1 MRLLIICLSFVFSL
15 QAATYSSPELDELRI
30 AVDDLKYALKS
41 TQVELNILDERVKKQ
56 TSSKTKE
63 DVSALSLLTSQVNS
77 LEKKVTNLE
86 KTLEKAA
93 NDLRTLSSTAT
104 AALTKIQGMEQDLSS
119 HEKRI
124 DEVVKL
130 KGTLTSISKA
140 ISARSS
146 PEAASSSTKTYR
158 VKAGDSLEKIAR
170 ANRVSVETIKKINH
184 LSNDKIV
191 VGQELRLDS
200 DTD

>member
-1 MRLLIICLSFVFSL
+1 MRLLLIFLCFAVSL
-15 QAATYSSPELDELRI
+15 QASSPELDELRI

-56 TSSKTKE
+56 SSSKTKE
-63 DVSALSLLTSQVNS
+63 DVSALSLLTTQVNS
-77 LEKKVTNLE
+77 LEKKVANLE

-104 AALTKIQGMEQDLSS
+104 AALTKIQGMEQDLVSQ
-119 HEKRI
+119 EKRI
-124 DEVVKL
+124 DEVAKL

-146 PEAASSSTKTYR
+146 PEPVSSSTKTYR
-158 VKAGDSLEKIAR
+158 VKAGDSLEKISR
-170 ANRVSVETIKKINH
+170 TNRVSVETIKKINH

-191 VGQELRLDS
+191 VGQELRLES
-200 DTD
+200 DTE

>member
-1 MRLLIICLSFVFSL
+1 MRLLIICLCFVFSL
-15 QAATYSSPELDELRI
+15 QAAAYSSPELDELRI

-56 TSSKTKE
+56 TSSKPKE
-63 DVSALSLLTSQVNS
+63 DVSALSLLTVQVNS
-77 LEKKVTNLE
+77 LEKKVINLE

-104 AALTKIQGMEQDLSS
+104 TALTKIQGVEDDLSS
-119 HEKRI
+119 QEKRI

-140 ISARSS
+140 INARSS
-146 PEAASSSTKTYR
+146 PEPTASSTKTYR

-170 ANRVSVETIKKINH
+170 ANHVSVEVIKKINH

-191 VGQELRLDS
+191 VGQELRLES
-200 DTD
+200 DTN

>member
-1 MRLLIICLSFVFSL
+1 MRLLILFFCFALPL
-15 QAATYSSPELDELRI
+15 QASSPELDELRI

-56 TSSKTKE
+56 SSSKPKE
-63 DVSALSLLTSQVNS
+63 DTSALSLLTSQVNS
-77 LEKKVTNLE
+77 LEKKVANLE

-93 NDLRTLSSTAT
+93 NDLRSLSSTAT

-119 HEKRI
+119 QEKRI

-130 KGTLTSISKA
+130 KGTLASISKA
-140 ISARSS
+140 ISARPAPDSKS
-146 PEAASSSTKTYR
+146 YR

-170 ANRVSVETIKKINH
+170 ANHVSVEAIKKINH

-191 VGQELRLDS
+191 VGQELRLEC
-200 DTD
+200 DTE